1 MKPSSQDQHGDL
13 QVLRPIGR
21 LLLLTQLFALLLVA
35 GGGSLLYQG
44 ARDFYRANLWVEHT
58 QQVLDEIDTL
68 RISLL
73 RGGLAIRNY
82 ALSPQPETLNQVR
95 DSNRA
100 ALEGAERLQALVSES
115 PEQAERAFVL
125 KAEAAEVVGWTRSIL
140 VIAERDGL
148 QALQASLRF
157 RARQDSAKDLRHAL
171 AAMEASERT
180 LLDQR
185 SKERAAEY
193 RRLQWMAGVAALL
206 LATFLI
212 WSTGYA
218 AVLFRRGHASI
229 GDLRSTADRDPLTG
243 LFNRRALEHKFARLA
258 DAALTVVAFDLDD
271 FKPVNDAHGHHG
283 GDEVLR
289 TIAQRLT
296 RECRDDDL
304 IARVG
309 GDEFV
314 VVLTGVSQED
324 TATQVCQRLG
334 DAIAEPIA
342 LGEQRVRVGASLGFS
357 TSLGGTKLSDLIA
370 AADAAAYEEK
380 RRKKALP
387 PAQRLT
393 LVKKSQ
399 QNA

>member
-1 MKPSSQDQHGDL
+1 MQAPQDQHTDL
-13 QVLRPIGR
+13 QLLRPIGR

-35 GGGSLLYQG
+35 GGGTMLYQA

-58 QQVLDEIDTL
+58 QQVLDEIDAL

-82 ALSPQPETLNQVR
+82 ALAPQPETLNQVR

-100 ALEGAERLQALVSES
+100 AIEGTERLQALVSAS

-125 KAEAAEVVGWTRSIL
+125 QAEAAEVVGWTRSIL

-157 RARQDSAKDLRHAL
+157 RARQDAAKDLRQAL
-171 AAMEASERT
+171 AAMEASERR

-185 SKERAAEY
+185 SQERAAEY

-206 LATFLI
+206 LAAFLI

-218 AVLFRRGHASI
+218 AVLFRRGHARI

-243 LFNRRALEHKFARLA
+243 LLNRRALEHKFSRLA
-258 DAALTVVAFDLDD
+258 DSALTVVAFDLDD
-271 FKPVNDAHGHHG
+271 FKPINDAHGHHG

-289 TIAQRLT
+289 AIAQRLT

-324 TATQVCQRLG
+324 TAAQVCRRLG

-342 LGEQRVRVGASLGFS
+342 LADVRVKVGASLGFAVS
-357 TSLGGTKLSDLIA
+357 AGSVRLAELIA
-370 AADAAAYEEK
+370 AADQRAYEEK
-380 RRKKALP
+380 RRKKSPRLALVRQP
-387 PAQRLT
+387 TGR
-393 LVKKSQ
+393 S
-399 QNA
+399 